1 MAASFYKWLLIPIL
15 ALLSLS
21 FTKNVAHP
29 FHVSVTEINHN
40 ASDKTL
46 EVICNIFT
54 DDFEK
59 ALARKFNTKVDLG
72 KADMHQDMDSLIR
85 KYLAATIQIK
95 PSGKSV
101 AVNYLGFELDKEA
114 AYCYFE
120 IANIPSLTKLDV
132 VNTILY
138 DLFEDQM
145 NIIHVTSGG
154 KRKSDKVNYPARD
167 LRFSF

>member
-1 MAASFYKWLLIPIL
+1 MAASFYKWLLIPVL
-15 ALLSLS
+15 ALVTVS

-46 EVICNIFT
+46 EVMCKIFT

-59 ALARKFNTKVDLG
+59 ALAQKFKTKVDLG
-72 KADMHQDMDSLIR
+72 KADMHQSMDSLIK
-85 KYLAATIQIK
+85 KYLAGAIQIK
-95 PSGKSV
+95 PGGRLA
-101 AVNYLGFELDKEA
+101 AVSYLGYELDKEA

-120 IANIPSLTKLDV
+120 ITNVPSLTKLDV

-138 DLFEDQM
+138 DIFDDQM
-145 NIIHVTSGG
+145 NIIHVMSGG
-154 KRKSDKVNYPARD
+154 SRKSDKVNYPAKD
-167 LRFSF
+167 LNFSF